1 MSFYNVCAACG
12 KRIPDGH
19 SELSC
24 PACGSNVF
32 KLIRECSHEK
42 VEKNDEKVDELFIQ
56 HENDEKSGERIETVK
71 ILRRGVF
78 EIDIEALTK
87 GAPLIVSDREGTYRI
102 PLNWLIKTRGGK

>member
-12 KRIPDGH
+12 KKIPNGH

-32 KLIRECSHEK
+32 KLVREFSREK
-42 VEKNDEKVDELFIQ
+42 VEKADEKVDEPFSQ
-56 HENDEKSGERIETVK
+56 HVDSEGSEERVETVR

-78 EIDIEALTK
+78 EINLEALVK

-102 PLNWLIKTRGGK
+102 PLNWLVKTRGQK